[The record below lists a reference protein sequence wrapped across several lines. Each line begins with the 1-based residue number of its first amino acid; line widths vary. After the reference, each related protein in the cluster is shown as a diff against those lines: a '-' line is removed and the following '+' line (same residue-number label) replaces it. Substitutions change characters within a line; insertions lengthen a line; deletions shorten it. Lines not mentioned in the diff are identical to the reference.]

1 MVLHTVH
8 SMEGADG
15 GQLES
20 LVFLNCSSVMS
31 AEDGIRAFA
40 GLPVKSPTF
49 KRREH

>member
-20 LVFLNCSSVMS
+20 FVFLNCSSVMS

-49 KRREH
+49 KR